1 MDALAFVLPQGADDR
16 PRAYDGDA
24 RPRDLGRTPVQ
35 DGGDPREPDASR
47 RAGMR
52 QARRRPRTADQHNY
66 PPTGSTRRRH
76 LSIPFPCSG
85 GARRSLSTSP
95 SPAPLAHG
103 SRARGGRDRRRS
115 RDVVKPCAPLGASVG
130 SALALAEIREWGQGE
145 LRTADVVEASS
156 LWRRWC
162 RGGADLDPVWR
173 PWLRRPSHALV
184 TPSSSLLP
192 RAARRRTEGARSRSQ
207 RGEPGAP
214 AVEQSSRQAAPRRP
228 WRRRPLT

>member
-1 MDALAFVLPQGADDR
+1 MDVLALVLPQGADDR
-16 PRAYDGDA
+16 PRVHDGDA
-24 RPRDLGRTPVQ
+24 RPRDLGRTPIQ
-35 DGGDPREPDASR
+35 DGSDPREPDASR

-52 QARRRPRTADQHNY
+52 RARRRRRSHTADQHHC

-85 GARRSLSTSP
+85 GAQRSLSPSP

-103 SRARGGRDRRRS
+103 SRAGGGRDRRRS

-130 SALALAEIREWGQGE
+130 SALALAEICERGQGE
-145 LRTADVVEASS
+145 LPTEDVADASS
-156 LWRRWC
+156 PRRRWRR
-162 RGGADLDPVWR
+162 GGVDLALVWR
-173 PWLRRPSHALV
+173 PWLRRSSPALA

-207 RGEPGAP
+207 RGEPRAP
-214 AVEQSSRQAAPRRP
+214 AVEQSSKQAAQR
-228 WRRRPLT
+228 